1 MKARILVVDDE
12 ESLRYTFRKFL
23 LDEGHAVETASSF
36 EEGLGKLDAHAFDL
50 IFADILIGER
60 TGIDFLRE
68 VASRG
73 LNCPV
78 VMITGYPNVETASEA
93 VRLGAFDYLSK
104 PVLYDTII
112 HVTAT
117 ALKHKQLI
125 DEREAY
131 RAKLESI
138 FRSVRDAIVTVDR
151 EMTVIECNDAVA
163 GVCGYSRQEA
173 LGRPLAELATG
184 CSGQCVD
191 AVARTIRTAEP
202 HEISRLECFR
212 TGKTQIVNITVMP
225 LEHSG
230 GPDGAVMVIR
240 DETRVVELERSS
252 GERAGL
258 HNIVGRS
265 EAMQRIYGLIDSLS
279 DVDTTVLI
287 TGESGTGKELVA
299 DALHYQGARRD
310 RPLVKVNCS
319 ALSES
324 LLESELFGHV
334 RGAFTGA
341 VRDKIGRF
349 EMADGGTIF
358 LDEIGDVSPS
368 VQAKLLRALQEKTI
382 ERVGDNRPLKVDVR
396 IIAATNKDL
405 SQMVKSGGFR
415 EDLFYRLKVVTLA
428 LPPLRDRREDI
439 PLLTGHFIA
448 LFNRKFK
455 RQVKAVSGDVLK
467 AFLQCRWRG
476 NVRELEHVL
485 EHAFI
490 LCRNEIIT
498 MEHLPTDFCGSAA
511 GTAVSAG
518 GGAADDRSR
527 ILGALEKAGGN
538 KAKAA
543 RILGIGRRTLYRKL
557 EELGMPVDGSGE

>member
-1 MKARILVVDDE
+1 MKGRILIVDDE
-12 ESLRYTFRKFL
+12 ESLRYTFQKFL
-23 LDEGHAVETASSF
+23 RDEGHLVETASSF
-36 EEGLGKLDAHAFDL
+36 DEGVGKLDAHAFDL

-60 TGIDFLRE
+60 SGIDFLRE

-73 LNCPV
+73 MNCPV

-93 VRLGAFDYLSK
+93 VRLGAFDYLPK
-104 PVLYDTII
+104 PVLYDTIL
-112 HVTAT
+112 HVTTT

-125 DEREAY
+125 DEREEY

-151 EMTVIECNDAVA
+151 DMTVIEANDAVA
-163 GVCGYSRQEA
+163 GVCGYSRAEA
-173 LGRPLAELATG
+173 LGRPLRDLASG

-191 AVARTIRTAEP
+191 AVVRTIGSGDPAE
-202 HEISRLECFR
+202 IGRLECFR
-212 TGKTQIVNITVMP
+212 KGRTQIVTITVMP
-225 LEHSG
+225 LERSG

-240 DETRVVELERSS
+240 DETRIVELERSS
-252 GERAGL
+252 AERSGL
-258 HNIVGRS
+258 HNIVGQS
-265 EAMQRIYGLIDSLS
+265 EAMQRLYGLIDTLA

-299 DALHYQGARRD
+299 DALHYRGTRRD

-358 LDEIGDVSPS
+358 LDEIGDVSPA

-382 ERVGDNRPLKVDVR
+382 ERVGDNRPRRVDVR

-405 SQMVKSGGFR
+405 QQKVKAGGFR
-415 EDLFYRLKVVTLA
+415 EDLYYRLKVVAIA
-428 LPPLRDRREDI
+428 LPPLRQRTEDI
-439 PLLTGHFIA
+439 PLLTAHFIA
-448 LFNRKFK
+448 LFNRKFS
-455 RQVKAVSGDVLK
+455 RQVKAVSGDVMRT
-467 AFLQCRWRG
+467 FLRCPWGG

-498 MEHLPTDFCGSAA
+498 MEHLPPECCSAPPADGPGEDQA
-511 GTAVSAG
+511 GEKA
-518 GGAADDRSR
+518 R
-527 ILGALEKAGGN
+527 ILGAIEKAGGN

-543 RILGIGRRTLYRKL
+543 RLLGIGRRTLYRKL
-557 EELGMPVDGSGE
+557 EELGMAVDGFGE